1 MTNVTVGHYSEE
13 EFAKVTPE
21 NKGNRTPRWEA
32 EPNYGLP
39 RPAPAPGAAPAPAGG
54 INFPGGEGRRKLAE
68 GLEGLPI
75 VKPPYGV
82 LAAIDL
88 KNPDKLLFQ
97 VPHGDTPDN
106 IRNHP
111 LLKGMNIPKTGQS
124 GSVGVLITKTFVAA
138 GDPGITTV
146 NNVRGASLRA
156 YDKMTGA
163 QVGEVRVP
171 APVVGHPMTYSINGR
186 QYIVVGVSG
195 GNYTGEYIAFRLPAS
210 ELPPHQHRAASS
222 NDARRQQ
229 FEGTGSKESVPF
241 CFWRSSVRSKGYGR
255 LCGDASTGALRSGSL
270 ATVGRRTSGGASPGR
285 CEPSCTSLNSASSSP
300 KASPVEA
307 RARPA
312 PTPGR
317 GPRSDGAGPT
327 SGPLPSRRRWTTR
340 RDFSRRVQIDRTNPT
355 ANHAPHW
362 AASIG
367 GTSISKATTSLISI
381 SLRHPREVVAAS
393 E

>member
-1 MTNVTVGHYSEE
+1 M
-13 EFAKVTPE
+13 
-21 NKGNRTPRWEA
+21 
-32 EPNYGLP
+32 
-39 RPAPAPGAAPAPAGG
+39 
-54 INFPGGEGRRKLAE
+54 AE

-106 IRNHP
+106 IKNHP

-163 QVGEVRVP
+163 QIGEVRVP
-171 APVVGHPMTYSINGR
+171 APIVGMPMTYSLDGR

-210 ELPPHQHRAASS
+210 ELP
-222 NDARRQQ
+222 
-229 FEGTGSKESVPF
+229 
-241 CFWRSSVRSKGYGR
+241 
-255 LCGDASTGALRSGSL
+255 
-270 ATVGRRTSGGASPGR
+270 
-285 CEPSCTSLNSASSSP
+285 
-300 KASPVEA
+300 
-307 RARPA
+307 
-312 PTPGR
+312 
-317 GPRSDGAGPT
+317 
-327 SGPLPSRRRWTTR
+327 
-340 RDFSRRVQIDRTNPT
+340 RTNT
-355 ANHAPHW
+355 A
-362 AASIG
+362 
-367 GTSISKATTSLISI
+367 
-381 SLRHPREVVAAS
+381 RQ
-393 E
+393 